1 MQETWTLRLV
11 TDLEEVAHFQQLEQR
26 VWHSPAEDLVPVH
39 VAITVIRNG
48 GGLLGAFAP
57 AGPPETGG
65 MVGLAFWFPGF
76 GVPTTTAEGNRA
88 EGNRAEAAGL
98 HLKICS
104 HMAGVLPEWQGRG
117 LGAQLKRAQRQAI
130 LAQGQTRWV
139 TWTYDPLL
147 RANALLNIRRLGA
160 VCNTYQ
166 RNWYG
171 LMQDGLNAGMPS
183 DRCQVDWWLDSQR
196 VQERVTEEPRRSA
209 APSVPAGLYVVPG
222 KTSAAGLPA
231 PDEGELPLDG
241 RALALPIP
249 DAIAEIRRSDAG
261 LGMAWRLALR
271 QQLEGAFAAGY
282 VMVDCLQLAGG
293 QWHYLLEVRPVEP
306 TAAPRAGQAMVGKE
320 AANGFS
326 L

>member
-26 VWHSPAEDLVPVH
+26 VWHSSAEDLVPVH

-48 GGLLGAFAP
+48 GGLLGAFDP
-57 AGPPETGG
+57 AGPRETGG
-65 MVGLAFWFPGF
+65 MVGLTFWFPGF
-76 GVPTTTAEGNRA
+76 GVPTTNAEGNRV
-88 EGNRAEAAGL
+88 EAAGPC
-98 HLKICS
+98 LKICS

-117 LGAQLKRAQRQAI
+117 LGAQLKWAQRQAI

-147 RANALLNIRRLGA
+147 RTNALLNIRRLGA
-160 VCNTYQ
+160 VRNTYQ

-196 VQERVTEEPRRSA
+196 VQERADEAPRLRSA
-209 APSVPAGLYVVPG
+209 APSVPASLYVVPG
-222 KTSAAGLPA
+222 QTSLAGLPA

-249 DAIAEIRRSDAG
+249 DAIAELRRRDAS

-271 QQLEGAFAAGY
+271 HQLEHAFAAGY
-282 VMVDCLQLAGG
+282 VMVDCLQLADG
-293 QWHYLLEVRPVEP
+293 QWHYLLEMRPVEP
-306 TAAPRAGQAMVGKE
+306 IAGQTAGQGILGKE
-320 AANGFS
+320 ATNGRA